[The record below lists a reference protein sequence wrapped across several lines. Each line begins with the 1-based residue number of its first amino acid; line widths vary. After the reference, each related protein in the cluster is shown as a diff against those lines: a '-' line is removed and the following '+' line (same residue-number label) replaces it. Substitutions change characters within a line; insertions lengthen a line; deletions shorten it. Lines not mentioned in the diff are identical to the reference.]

1 MSSRIHELMRAGAV
15 KRFHIVNTTRVQT
28 LAEHQYG
35 VAVLAGEIASRM
47 NLDRKTVALVMAAAI
62 VHDAG
67 EVRTGDIPTPTKR
80 RLRDVI
86 GKPFDDVLDQ
96 FDFEIGPTP
105 PHIVMILKC
114 ADFLESMVFLEEHQ
128 VGRHAATVMAE
139 IQGDADAF
147 FEHCG
152 EIGTIAHQVWAD
164 ILHATYE
171 I

>member
-15 KRFHIVNTTRVQT
+15 KRFHIVNTTRIQT

-35 VAVLAGEIASRM
+35 VAVLAGEIAGRM
-47 NLDRKTVALVMAAAI
+47 HWDKNTVACIMTLAI

-86 GKPFDDVLDQ
+86 GKPLDDVLDQ
-96 FDFEIGPTP
+96 FDFDTGPTP
-105 PHIVMILKC
+105 PHVQQVLKC

-128 VGRHAATVMAE
+128 VGRHAAVVMAE
-139 IQGDADAF
+139 IQADAEAF
-147 FEHCG
+147 FEGCG
-152 EIGTIAHQVWAD
+152 EIGVIANQVWAD
-164 ILHATYE
+164 ILHAAYE